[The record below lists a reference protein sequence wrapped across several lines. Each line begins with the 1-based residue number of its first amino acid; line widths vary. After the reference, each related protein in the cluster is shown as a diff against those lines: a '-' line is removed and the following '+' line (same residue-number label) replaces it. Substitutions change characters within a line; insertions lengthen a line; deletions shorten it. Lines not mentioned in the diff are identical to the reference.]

1 MTDKIDLHTHSTA
14 SDGSLTPSEL
24 AGAAKN
30 AGLSAIALT
39 DHDTID
45 GAAEFEREC
54 LALGIEGITGVEI
67 SAEYKTEMHIVGLF
81 VDSSDKALRE
91 KLALL
96 RNGREVRNL
105 EMLRL
110 LQKNGMDITEQ
121 DIVSQKDGA
130 TMANTGRAHIA
141 RAMLKKG
148 YAASVEEAFVKFLK
162 KGNCCYVKRITYS
175 PEESVQLIKNA
186 GGTAILAHP
195 IYISQD
201 YDELYKLIKTL
212 KGYGL
217 DGIECFYN
225 SYSADFSNMC
235 LNICRRLEL
244 TESGGSDFHGEA
256 KPDVKLGRVS
266 TGYIPYRLLLNM
278 KMKRGISH

>member
-24 AGAAKN
+24 AKAAKD
-30 AGLSAIALT
+30 AGLCAIAVT
-39 DHDTID
+39 DHDTVE
-45 GAAEFEREC
+45 GAEEFEREC
-54 LALGIEGITGVEI
+54 LALGIEGIAGVEI

-96 RNGREVRNL
+96 RSGREVRNR

-110 LQKNGMDITEQ
+110 LQKNGMNITEQ
-121 DIVSQKDGA
+121 DITSQKDGA

-148 YAASVEEAFVKFLK
+148 YVNSAEEAFVKFLK
-162 KGNCCYVKRITYS
+162 RGNCCYVKRITYS
-175 PEESVQLIKNA
+175 PEESIQLIKNA

-195 IYISQD
+195 LYISQE
-201 YDELYKLIKTL
+201 YDELYKLLKTL

-217 DGIECFYN
+217 NGIECFYN

-235 LNICRRLEL
+235 LDICRRLEL
-244 TESGGSDFHGEA
+244 TESGGSDFHGA
-256 KPDVKLGRVS
+256 NKPDVQLGRVS
-266 TGYIPYRLLLNM
+266 TGYVPYRLLLNM
-278 KMKRGISH
+278 KIKRGISH